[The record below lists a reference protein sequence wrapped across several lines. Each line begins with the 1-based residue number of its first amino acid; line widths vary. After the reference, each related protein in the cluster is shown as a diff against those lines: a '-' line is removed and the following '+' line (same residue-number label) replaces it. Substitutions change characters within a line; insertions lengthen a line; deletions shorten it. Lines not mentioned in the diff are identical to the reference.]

1 MRHLTALSKN
11 RRCAAGPA
19 HRNPAPAI
27 SLLEKQAIADL
38 LERDLSQIAVFLNI
52 IAGLKAQ
59 TA

>member
-1 MRHLTALSKN
+1 MRHVSTLSKAGRYVPASA
-11 RRCAAGPA
+11 RRS
-19 HRNPAPAI
+19 PAPAI

-52 IAGLKAQ
+52 IAGLKSQ

>member
-1 MRHLTALSKN
+1 MRHLSTLSKS
-11 RRCAAGPA
+11 RRFASGSA

-52 IAGLKAQ
+52 IAGLKSQ